1 MSSRSHRS
9 KSPSRSPS
17 PSHRSHR
24 TGSGR
29 HTHGSPSLT
38 DIRGQST
45 DHDYHDTRSSP
56 PPRRIRS
63 LQQSKSH
70 STRDNCL
77 TQDQERIRDLERQLA
92 SARNSKEKEGRKR
105 KAPEPLDNMSAM
117 RRGRAIPKL
126 VAVYEDIHTL
136 LAQYDEYRHKG
147 YHQLDSEG
155 DDDDIDIEEKRR
167 LQRGYAGIMTL
178 YKTVYPDFLKKI
190 KEPGSAHIIRELQ
203 TGANSSRAFDTST
216 VMKFVGDV
224 LNEEVRK
231 INQAKLKEYQV
242 KLRAYTENVT
252 TGDSASDFPTATTN
266 TMAEPV
272 LERVEEFCTTSR
284 DNRGLQNDVTGY
296 LLCPAEFD
304 WNDTA
309 VRAAVRAFDPNY
321 DFASSAHARCFYKD
335 EEFDPDDFDKG
346 FLQSYLLV
354 QVYRLMFTS
363 PSSTKDQPQDVEN
376 LPASK
381 KKKTTGTN
389 HRGNVA
395 QIIHMNDVKPR
406 SIAYAAVHLHFALS
420 DASQWTNSHMG
431 YNYLDLWNFIV
442 DFFEDPEGEEEEQR
456 SKELLKWWNDRIF
469 TGTRAAANS
478 RGTKM
483 TSRKQDVSK
492 RLRVASPL
500 HDIFSNGTG
509 AAPGPASST

>member
-1 MSSRSHRS
+1 MSSQSGHGS

-17 PSHRSHR
+17 PSPRAHHA
-24 TGSGR
+24 GSGR
-29 HTHGSPSLT
+29 HAHCSSPGPA
-38 DIRGQST
+38 DIRGRSR
-45 DHDYHDTRSSP
+45 DHDHHDTRSSP
-56 PPRRIRS
+56 PHRIHNR
-63 LQQSKSH
+63 QS
-70 STRDNCL
+70 
-77 TQDQERIRDLERQLA
+77 TQDREHIKDLERQLA

-105 KAPEPLDNMSAM
+105 KAPERLDNMSAM

-155 DDDDIDIEEKRR
+155 DDDEIDIEEKRR

-296 LLCPAEFD
+296 LLCPAE
-304 WNDTA
+304 
-309 VRAAVRAFDPNY
+309 VRAAIRAFDPNY

-335 EEFDPDDFDKG
+335 EDFDPNDLDKG

-354 QVYRLMFTS
+354 QVYRLIFTS

-431 YNYLDLWNFIV
+431 YNYLDLWSFIV
-442 DFFEDPEGEEEEQR
+442 DFFEDPEDDDEEKR
-456 SKELLKWWNDRIF
+456 SKELLKWWNDR
-469 TGTRAAANS
+469 
-478 RGTKM
+478 GTKM
-483 TSRKQDVSK
+483 TSRKKDVSK
-492 RLRVASPL
+492 RLLVASPL
-500 HDIFSNGTG
+500 HNISPNGIQ
-509 AAPGPASST
+509 ADPGLASST

>member
-1 MSSRSHRS
+1 M
-9 KSPSRSPS
+9 
-17 PSHRSHR
+17 
-24 TGSGR
+24 
-29 HTHGSPSLT
+29 
-38 DIRGQST
+38 
-45 DHDYHDTRSSP
+45 
-56 PPRRIRS
+56 
-63 LQQSKSH
+63 
-70 STRDNCL
+70 
-77 TQDQERIRDLERQLA
+77 
-92 SARNSKEKEGRKR
+92 
-105 KAPEPLDNMSAM
+105 
-117 RRGRAIPKL
+117 
-126 VAVYEDIHTL
+126 
-136 LAQYDEYRHKG
+136 
-147 YHQLDSEG
+147 
-155 DDDDIDIEEKRR
+155 
-167 LQRGYAGIMTL
+167 
-178 YKTVYPDFLKKI
+178 
-190 KEPGSAHIIRELQ
+190 
-203 TGANSSRAFDTST
+203 ST
-216 VMKFVGDV
+216 VMKFVGDI

-252 TGDSASDFPTATTN
+252 TGDSASDLPAATTN

-272 LERVEEFCTTSR
+272 LKCVKEFFTTSR
-284 DNRGLQNDVTGY
+284 DNRGLQNDVTDY

-304 WNDTA
+304 WNNTV
-309 VRAAVRAFDPNY
+309 VRAAVCAFDLNY
-321 DFASSAHARCFYKD
+321 DFASSAHACCFYKD

-363 PSSTKDQPQDVEN
+363 PLSTKDQPQDVKN

-406 SIAYAAVHLHFALS
+406 SIASAAVH
-420 DASQWTNSHMG
+420 TNSHMG
-431 YNYLDLWNFIV
+431 YNYLDLWKFII
-442 DFFEDPEGEEEEQR
+442 DFFEDPEGEEEEQQ

-469 TGTRAAANS
+469 TGTRAATNS
-478 RGTKM
+478 CGTKM

-509 AAPGPASST
+509 AAPGLASST

>member
-1 MSSRSHRS
+1 MSSQSRHGS

-17 PSHRSHR
+17 PSPRAHHA
-24 TGSGR
+24 GSGR
-29 HTHGSPSLT
+29 HAHCSSPGPA
-38 DIRGQST
+38 DFRGRSR
-45 DHDYHDTRSSP
+45 DHDHRDMRSSP
-56 PPRRIRS
+56 PHRIHNR
-63 LQQSKSH
+63 QS
-70 STRDNCL
+70 
-77 TQDQERIRDLERQLA
+77 TQDREHIKDLERQLA

-105 KAPEPLDNMSAM
+105 KAPERLDNMSAM

-136 LAQYDEYRHKG
+136 LAQYDEYRQKG

-167 LQRGYAGIMTL
+167 LQRGYVGIITL

-190 KEPGSAHIIRELQ
+190 KEPAGAHIIRELQ

-224 LNEEVRK
+224 LNEEVRR
-231 INQAKLKEYQV
+231 INQTKLKEYQIR
-242 KLRAYTENVT
+242 LRAHTESVT
-252 TGDSASDFPTATTN
+252 ISGSASDLPTTST
-266 TMAEPV
+266 EPV
-272 LERVEEFCTTSR
+272 LELVEEFCVTSR
-284 DNRGLQNDVTGY
+284 DNRGLQNDVTGH

-335 EEFDPDDFDKG
+335 EDFDPNDLDKG

-442 DFFEDPEGEEEEQR
+442 DFFEDPEGEEEQQR

-492 RLRVASPL
+492 RLCVASPL
-500 HDIFSNGTG
+500 HDISPNGTG
-509 AAPGPASST
+509 TAPSPVSST